1 MCLFPFGDGY
11 IVLLMQIS
19 QLEDK
24 MLLFDQECQVKIGEE
39 MQLMASQVNT
49 LERIMKEDDE

>member
-1 MCLFPFGDGY
+1 
-11 IVLLMQIS
+11 MQIS